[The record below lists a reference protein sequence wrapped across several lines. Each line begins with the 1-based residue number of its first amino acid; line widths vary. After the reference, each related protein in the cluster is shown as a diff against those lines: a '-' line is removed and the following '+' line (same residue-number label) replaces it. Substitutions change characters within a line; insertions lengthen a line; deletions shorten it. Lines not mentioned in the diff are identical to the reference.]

1 MARLALPTTKAN
13 LLQLKG
19 DLVVAREGRQI
30 LDEKREIILR
40 EMFSHLEDLR
50 RSRADAGAA
59 LDAAYSELASACV
72 ALGREQVARAA
83 LAAPPPAEI
92 TAQERSLF
100 GIVLPLLSWEGAKAP
115 PPWGLL
121 DTSLE
126 LDLARERFLAA
137 MDRLVEQAE
146 LDIAFRRLAA
156 ELRKTQKRVNAL
168 QNLLIPQYQETVS
181 YMESGLEERE
191 REALFQLK
199 RVHARRE
206 SAE

>member
-19 DLVVAREGRQI
+19 DLAIAQEGRQI

-40 EMFSHLEDLR
+40 ELFSHLEDLR

-59 LDAAYSELASACV
+59 LDAAYSEVAAACV
-72 ALGREQVARAA
+72 ALGREQVTRAA
-83 LAAPPPAEI
+83 LGAPPPAEI
-92 TAQERSLF
+92 TMQERSLF
-100 GIVLPLLSWEGAKAP
+100 GIVLPLLSWEAAEAA

-126 LDLARERFLAA
+126 LDLARERLLAA
-137 MDRLVEQAE
+137 MGRLVEQAE
-146 LDIAFRRLAA
+146 LEIAFRPLAA

-168 QNLLIPQYQETVS
+168 QNLLIPQYQATVS

-199 RVHARRE
+199 RVHARKE
-206 SAE
+206 SPD